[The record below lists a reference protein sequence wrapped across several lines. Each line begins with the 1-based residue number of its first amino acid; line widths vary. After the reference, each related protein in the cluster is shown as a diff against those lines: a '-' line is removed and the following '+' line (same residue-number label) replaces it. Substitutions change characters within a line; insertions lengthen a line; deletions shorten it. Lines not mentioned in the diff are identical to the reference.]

1 MRYIARGRS
10 INRHEV
16 NEMCS
21 TYLSVHL
28 KLRSL
33 FLFQLSI
40 TQLESID
47 HRDEREDI
55 EDAVQRVRL
64 KG

>member
-1 MRYIARGRS
+1 
-10 INRHEV
+10 
-16 NEMCS
+16 MCS